1 MRKWLSILLVVFP
14 CATVIAHGAYD
25 LAVTEHLNVD
35 MGNHEASLRDRS
47 TSQAPHLM
55 AAPERDLLFCRVSI
69 ASDAKGCVMSR
80 DISGSDLDLRYAD
93 RDCMG
98 AVYVARGGGPLEEEK
113 LREDE
118 ERAGREEDGEE
129 NGEEEGEEEEGGGW
143 DRLWDPP
150 KLG

>member
-14 CATVIAHGAYD
+14 CATVIAHGASNCPV
-25 LAVTEHLNVD
+25 AGQFANGV
-35 MGNHEASLRDRS
+35 GNHGALLEQ
-47 TSQAPHLM
+47 TSAFPAPHM
-55 AAPERDLLFCRVSI
+55 TAAPERDLLFGRVSI

-93 RDCMG
+93 RDGMR

-143 DRLWDPP
+143 DRLWDAV